1 MLLKLPEDYIS
12 WEYLVDIKIVKIY
25 KADLHLHTILS
36 PCGDY
41 GMMPTA
47 IVSKA
52 IERGLDII
60 AVTDHNS
67 TGNVE
72 AVREA
77 GKRAGLT
84 VIGGM
89 EITSEEEVHLLAY
102 FDRNEDLYNM
112 EEIVQNNLP
121 GENDTEAFGDQVF
134 LDSENKILGVSD
146 KLLFGA
152 TTLNTD
158 RIVDLVHQNGGMVIA
173 AHIDRESFSII
184 SNLGFIPEGMELDG
198 VEVVNSKEVEN
209 KYTDRKKGY
218 LYGYPYISC
227 SDAHYIEDI
236 GKRMTE
242 FRLMEPNVRELM
254 LAIHGKNGRGVVK

>member
-1 MLLKLPEDYIS
+1 M
-12 WEYLVDIKIVKIY
+12 KIY

-52 IERGLDII
+52 VEMGLNII

-67 TGNVE
+67 AGNFE
-72 AVREA
+72 AVRKA
-77 GKRAGLT
+77 GIRKGLT

-102 FDRNEDLYNM
+102 FDSNENLYNM
-112 EEIVQNNLP
+112 EEIVQDNLP
-121 GENDTEAFGDQVF
+121 GVNDPEAFGDQVF
-134 LDSENKILGVSD
+134 LDSENKILGVSE
-146 KLLFGA
+146 KLFFGA
-152 TTLNTD
+152 TTLNID
-158 RIVDLVHQNGGMVIA
+158 QIVDLVHKNRGMVIA
-173 AHIDRESFSII
+173 SHVDRESFSII
-184 SNLGFIPEGMELDG
+184 SQLGFIPEGMELDG
-198 VEVVNSKEVEN
+198 VEVVYPQAAEKKE
-209 KYTDRKKGY
+209 RKRKTGY

-236 GKRMTE
+236 GKRVTE
-242 FRLMEPNVRELM
+242 FRLMEPNIKELI
-254 LAIHGKNGRGVVK
+254 LAIHGKNGRGVIR

>member
-1 MLLKLPEDYIS
+1 
-12 WEYLVDIKIVKIY
+12 
-25 KADLHLHTILS
+25 
-36 PCGDY
+36 
-41 GMMPTA
+41 MMPTA

-52 IERGLDII
+52 IEMGLDII

-67 TGNVE
+67 AGNFE
-72 AVREA
+72 AVRKA
-77 GKRAGLT
+77 GEREGLA

-112 EEIVQNNLP
+112 EGIVQDNLP
-121 GENDTEAFGDQVF
+121 GVNDPEAFGDQVF
-134 LDSENKILGVSD
+134 LDSENKIQGVSE

-152 TTLNTD
+152 ATLNID
-158 RIVDLVHQNGGMVIA
+158 RIVELVHQNGGMIIA
-173 AHIDRESFSII
+173 AHIDRESFSIL
-184 SNLGFIPEGMELDG
+184 SNLGFIPEGMDLDG
-198 VEVVNSKEVEN
+198 IEVVNPKAAED
-209 KYTDRKKGY
+209 KDRDMETGN

-242 FRLMEPNVRELM
+242 FRLMEPNIKELM
-254 LAIHGKNGRGVVK
+254 LAIHGKNGRGVVR

>member
-1 MLLKLPEDYIS
+1 M
-12 WEYLVDIKIVKIY
+12 KIY

-41 GMMPTA
+41 EMMPTA

-52 IERGLDII
+52 IEMGLDII

-67 TGNVE
+67 AGNVE

-89 EITSEEEVHLLAY
+89 EITSEEEVHLLVY

-112 EEIVQNNLP
+112 EGIVQDNLP
-121 GENDTEAFGDQVF
+121 GVNDAEAFGDQVF
-134 LDSENKILGVSD
+134 LDSENKILGVSE

-152 TTLNTD
+152 TTLNID
-158 RIVDLVHQNGGMVIA
+158 RIVDLVHRNGGMVVA
-173 AHIDRESFSII
+173 SHVDRETFSII
-184 SNLGFIPEGMELDG
+184 SQLGYIPEGMELDG
-198 VEVVNSKEVEN
+198 IEVVRLKAAEPGDKERE
-209 KYTDRKKGY
+209 TGY
-218 LYGYPYISC
+218 LYGYPYIFC

-236 GKRMTE
+236 GKRATE
-242 FRLMEPNVRELM
+242 FRLMEPNVEELM
-254 LAIHGKNGRGVVK
+254 LAIQGKDSRGVIR

>member
-1 MLLKLPEDYIS
+1 M
-12 WEYLVDIKIVKIY
+12 KIY

-41 GMMPTA
+41 GMMPTV

-52 IERGLDII
+52 LDMGLDII

-67 TGNVE
+67 AGNVE
-72 AVREA
+72 AVRKA
-77 GKRAGLT
+77 GKLKGLT

-102 FDRNEDLYNM
+102 FNSDEDLYNM
-112 EEIVQNNLP
+112 EEIVQDNLP
-121 GENDTEAFGDQVF
+121 GVNDTEAFGDQVF
-134 LDSENKILGVSD
+134 LDSENKILGVSE

-152 TTLNTD
+152 TTLTID

-173 AHIDRESFSII
+173 SHVDRESFSII
-184 SNLGFIPEGMELDG
+184 SQLGFIPEGMELDG
-198 VEVVNSKEVEN
+198 VEVVSPKTAEDNYRE
-209 KYTDRKKGY
+209 RKTGY

-236 GKRMTE
+236 GQRVTE
-242 FRLMEPNVRELM
+242 FRLMEPNVKELM
-254 LAIHGKNGRGVVK
+254 LAIHGKNGRGVVR